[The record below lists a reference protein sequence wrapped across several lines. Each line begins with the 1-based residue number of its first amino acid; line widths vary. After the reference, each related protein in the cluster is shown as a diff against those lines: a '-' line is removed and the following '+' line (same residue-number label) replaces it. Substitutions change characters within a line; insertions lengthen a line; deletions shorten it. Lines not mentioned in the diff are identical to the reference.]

1 MSRLA
6 TLSQGGKTLTYSR
19 LTNSDRLDKAE
30 FSPAS
35 AAPAVEYS
43 YDTKLRLISK
53 GCGTRSFTDK
63 DEVWYFDCPAGTPG
77 NWGTSR
83 YYS

>member
-53 GCGTRSFTDK
+53 GCGTRSSMKEKAATRS
-63 DEVWYFDCPAGTPG
+63 WR
-77 NWGTSR
+77 TSALSWR
-83 YYS
+83 SDGEKTL